1 MRKKLILI
9 SLLFVTFIFSLQ
21 TSWAYLIDSKE
32 YKTAFS
38 GQVAYNNGLSYSI
51 NGASNNQLNVNFNDG
66 LNTSVRTYQ
75 LTLKNNTSYK
85 LKPETIT
92 FETNP
97 FMIQNYQVVISHA
110 RNTKNENEFVCD
122 LSISPVNTQSTKATF
137 TLPKVVAYSVG
148 NKKIESTEDYQVTI
162 IPQNQGIY
170 NDVQQD
176 LGDLGIPGYF
186 HIFAKNQITYNYYSG
201 TRYGNLATKNL
212 MYNGKLDSLKL
223 ITYVSDSAQLNG
235 TVANFSKFVI
245 GNTTQGN
252 IVNNTYITKQDNYL
266 DFDKEMQKANE
277 VSHTIL
283 NYPDKHSPE
292 VKRNLLWMPIGLNID
307 TSKVSS
313 SSNVLVYNV
322 DYDGNNLLPITINN
336 SQKKFIIINLNLEN
350 TTNVKLPPTDIN
362 ADDCPYVL
370 WNINRKDN
378 QPMAITR
385 DEPSTNYGTILA
397 PNASLTINRSS
408 IIYGDGFYG
417 NFIGQSF
424 TTNVLTK
431 RVAMRTF
438 DLETGT
444 YK

>member
-66 LNTSVRTYQ
+66 QNTSVRTYQ
-75 LTLKNNTSYK
+75 LTLKNNTSYQ

-97 FMIQNYQVVISHA
+97 FIIQNYQVVISQA
-110 RNTKNENEFVCD
+110 RNTKNEDEFVCD

-148 NKKIESTEDYQVTI
+148 NKKIESTKDYQVTI
-162 IPQNQGIY
+162 IPQMQGIY

-186 HIFAKNQITYNYYSG
+186 HIFAKEHITYNIGNS
-201 TRYGNLATKNL
+201 YGNLATKNL
-212 MYNGKLDSLKL
+212 IYNGKLDSLKL
-223 ITYVSDSAQLNG
+223 INYVSDNAILNG
-235 TVANFSKFVI
+235 TVFNFS
-245 GNTTQGN
+245 TQGN
-252 IVNNTYITKQDNYL
+252 IVNNTYITRQDNYL

-283 NYPDKHSPE
+283 NYPIKYSPE
-292 VKRNLLWMPIGLNID
+292 TIRNWWGKATGLNID
-307 TSKVSS
+307 SSKVSS
-313 SSNVLVYNV
+313 SSKLLVYHIN
-322 DYDGNNLLPITINN
+322 YDGNNLLPITINN
-336 SQKKFIIINLNLEN
+336 SQKKFIIINLNVEN
-350 TTNVKLPPTDIN
+350 TPNVKLPPTNMN

-370 WNINRKDN
+370 WNINRTDT
-378 QPMAITR
+378 QLVTITR
-385 DEPSTNYGTILA
+385 DASSTNYGTILA
-397 PNASLTINRSS
+397 PNANLTINSNRF
-408 IIYGDGFYG
+408 GAGFYG

-424 TTNVLTK
+424 TTNVLTQ
-431 RVAMRTF
+431 RVAMKTF

-444 YK
+444 FK

>member
-51 NGASNNQLNVNFNDG
+51 NGTTNNQLNVNFNDG
-66 LNTSVRTYQ
+66 KNTPVRTYQ
-75 LTLKNNTSYK
+75 LTIKNNTSYQ
-85 LKPETIT
+85 LNPETIK

-97 FMIQNYQVVISHA
+97 IMIQNYQIVLSRAKITE
-110 RNTKNENEFVCD
+110 NKNEFVCD
-122 LSISPVNTQSTKATF
+122 LSISLVNTQSTTENF

-148 NKKIESTEDYQVTI
+148 NKKIESTKDYQVTI

-186 HIFAKNQITYNYYSG
+186 HIFAKNQITYN
-201 TRYGNLATKNL
+201 TRSSSGNLATKNL
-212 MYNGKLDSLKL
+212 MYNGNLDSLKL
-223 ITYVSDSAQLNG
+223 INYVSDGAQFNG
-235 TVANFSKFVI
+235 TVSNFSKFVI

-252 IVNNTYITKQDNYL
+252 IVNNDYITKQDNYL

-292 VKRNLLWMPIGLNID
+292 VIRNWFGRPIKLNID

-313 SSNVLVYNV
+313 SSNVLVYHIN
-322 DYDGNNLLPITINN
+322 YDGNNKLPITINN
-336 SQKKFIIINLNLEN
+336 SQKKFIIINLNVEN
-350 TTNVKLPPTDIN
+350 TTSVELPSTDMN
-362 ADDCPYVL
+362 YDDCPYVL

-378 QPMAITR
+378 QPMTIISNAVL
-385 DEPSTNYGTILA
+385 SNYGTILA
-397 PNASLTINRSS
+397 PNANLTINSNT
-408 IIYGDGFYG
+408 YGAGFYG

-444 YK
+444 FK

>member
-66 LNTSVRTYQ
+66 QNTSVRTYQ
-75 LTLKNNTSYK
+75 LTLKNNTSYQ

-97 FMIQNYQVVISHA
+97 FIIQNYQVVISQA
-110 RNTKNENEFVCD
+110 RNTKNEDEFVCD

-148 NKKIESTEDYQVTI
+148 NKKIESTKDYQVTI

-186 HIFAKNQITYNYYSG
+186 HIFAKNQIIYNTISSS
-201 TRYGNLATKNL
+201 GNLATKNL
-212 MYNGKLDSLKL
+212 MYNGNLDSLNL
-223 ITYVSDSAQLNG
+223 INYVSDGAQLNG
-235 TVANFSKFVI
+235 TVSNFSKFVI

-292 VKRNLLWMPIGLNID
+292 VKRNLFGLGLNID

-322 DYDGNNLLPITINN
+322 NYDGNNLLPITINN
-336 SQKKFIIINLNLEN
+336 SQKKFIIINLNVEN
-350 TTNVKLPPTDIN
+350 TPNVKLPPTNMN

-370 WNINRKDN
+370 WNINRTDT
-378 QPMAITR
+378 QLVTITR
-385 DEPSTNYGTILA
+385 DASSTNYGTILA
-397 PNASLTINRSS
+397 PNANLTINSNRF
-408 IIYGDGFYG
+408 GAGFYG

-424 TTNVLTK
+424 TTNVLTQ
-431 RVAMRTF
+431 RVAMKTF

-444 YK
+444 FK

>member
-1 MRKKLILI
+1 MRKKIIIL
-9 SLLFVTFIFSLQ
+9 SLMLVTLIFSFHA
-21 TSWAYLIDSKE
+21 TWAYFKDSKE

-66 LNTSVRTYQ
+66 QNTSVRTYQ
-75 LTLKNNTSYK
+75 LTLKNNTSYQ

-97 FMIQNYQVVISHA
+97 FIIQNYQVVISQA
-110 RNTKNENEFVCD
+110 RNTKNEDEFVCD

-148 NKKIESTEDYQVTI
+148 NKKIESTKDYQVTI
-162 IPQNQGIY
+162 IPQMQGIY

-186 HIFAKNQITYNYYSG
+186 HIFAKDHITYNIGNS
-201 TRYGNLATKNL
+201 YGNLATKNL
-212 MYNGKLDSLKL
+212 MYNGKLDSPKL
-223 ITYVSDSAQLNG
+223 INYVSDSAQLNG
-235 TVANFSKFVI
+235 TVDNSSKFVI

-277 VSHTIL
+277 VSRTIL
-283 NYPDKHSPE
+283 NYPIKYSPE
-292 VKRNLLWMPIGLNID
+292 TIRNWWGGDTGLNID

-322 DYDGNNLLPITINN
+322 NYDGNNLLPITINN
-336 SQKKFIIINLNLEN
+336 SQKKFIIINLNVEN
-350 TTNVKLPPTDIN
+350 TTNVKLPPTGIN

-397 PNASLTINRSS
+397 PNANLTINSNRF
-408 IIYGDGFYG
+408 GAGFYG

-424 TTNVLTK
+424 TTNVLTQ
-431 RVAMRTF
+431 RVAMKTF

-444 YK
+444 FK

>member
-1 MRKKLILI
+1 MRKKLILS

-51 NGASNNQLNVNFNDG
+51 NGTTNNQLNVNFNDG
-66 LNTSVRTYQ
+66 KNTPVRTYQ
-75 LTLKNNTSYK
+75 LTIKNNTSYQ

-97 FMIQNYQVVISHA
+97 FMIQNCQVVISQA
-110 RNTKNENEFVCD
+110 RNTKNEDEFVCD

-148 NKKIESTEDYQVTI
+148 NKKIESTKDYQVTI
-162 IPQNQGIY
+162 IPQMQGIY

-186 HIFAKNQITYNYYSG
+186 HIFAKNQITYN
-201 TRYGNLATKNL
+201 TRNSSGNLATKNL

-223 ITYVSDSAQLNG
+223 INYVSDSAQLNG

-283 NYPDKHSPE
+283 NYPIKYSPE
-292 VKRNLLWMPIGLNID
+292 TIRNWWGEDTGLNID

-322 DYDGNNLLPITINN
+322 NYDGNNLLPITINN
-336 SQKKFIIINLNLEN
+336 SQKKFIIINLNVEN

-444 YK
+444 FK

>member
-1 MRKKLILI
+1 MRKKLILS

-66 LNTSVRTYQ
+66 KNTPVRTYQ
-75 LTLKNNTSYK
+75 LTIKNNTSYQ
-85 LKPETIT
+85 LNPETIK

-97 FMIQNYQVVISHA
+97 IMIQNYQIVLSRAKI
-110 RNTKNENEFVCD
+110 TENENEFVCD
-122 LSISPVNTQSTKATF
+122 LSISLVNTQSTTENF

-148 NKKIESTEDYQVTI
+148 NKKIESTKDYQVTI

-186 HIFAKNQITYNYYSG
+186 HIFAKNQIIYN
-201 TRYGNLATKNL
+201 TRNSSGNLATKNL

-223 ITYVSDSAQLNG
+223 INYVSDNAILNG
-235 TVANFSKFVI
+235 TVINLSKFVI

-252 IVNNTYITKQDNYL
+252 IVNNDYITKQDNYL

-292 VKRNLLWMPIGLNID
+292 VKRNLFGLGLNID

-322 DYDGNNLLPITINN
+322 NYDGNNLLPITINN
-336 SQKKFIIINLNLEN
+336 SQKKFIIINLNVEN
-350 TTNVKLPPTDIN
+350 TTSVKLPPTYIN

-378 QPMAITR
+378 QPMAITG
-385 DEPSTNYGTILA
+385 DKPSTNYGTILA
-397 PNASLTINRSS
+397 PNANLTINSNTA
-408 IIYGDGFYG
+408 GFYG

-431 RVAMRTF
+431 RVAMKTF

-444 YK
+444 FK

>member
-32 YKTAFS
+32 YKTDFS

-66 LNTSVRTYQ
+66 QNTSVRTYQ
-75 LTLKNNTSYK
+75 LTLKNNTSYQ

-97 FMIQNYQVVISHA
+97 FMIQNCKVVISQA
-110 RNTKNENEFVCD
+110 RNTKNEDEFVCD

-148 NKKIESTEDYQVTI
+148 NKKIESTKDYQVTI
-162 IPQNQGIY
+162 IPQKQGIY

-186 HIFAKNQITYNYYSG
+186 HIFAKDNITYNIGNS
-201 TRYGNLATKNL
+201 YGNLATKNL
-212 MYNGKLDSLKL
+212 MYNGKLDSLEL
-223 ITYVSDSAQLNG
+223 INYVSDSAQLNG

-252 IVNNTYITKQDNYL
+252 IVNDSYITKQDNYL
-266 DFDKEMQKANE
+266 DFDEEMQKANE

-283 NYPDKHSPE
+283 NYLDKHSPE
-292 VKRNLLWMPIGLNID
+292 VKRNLLWMSINID

-322 DYDGNNLLPITINN
+322 DYDGNKLLKITINN
-336 SQKKFIIINLNLEN
+336 SQKKFIIINLNVEN
-350 TTNVKLPPTDIN
+350 TTNVKLPLTN
-362 ADDCPYVL
+362 MYEDDCQYVL

-397 PNASLTINRSS
+397 PNANLTINRSS

>member
-66 LNTSVRTYQ
+66 QNTSVRTYQ
-75 LTLKNNTSYK
+75 LTLKNNTSYQ

-97 FMIQNYQVVISHA
+97 FMIQNYQVVISQA
-110 RNTKNENEFVCD
+110 RNTKNEDEFVCD

-148 NKKIESTEDYQVTI
+148 NKKIESTKDYQVTI
-162 IPQNQGIY
+162 IPQMQGIY

-186 HIFAKNQITYNYYSG
+186 HIFAKEHITYNIGNS
-201 TRYGNLATKNL
+201 YGNLATKNL
-212 MYNGKLDSLKL
+212 IYNGKLDSLKL
-223 ITYVSDSAQLNG
+223 INYVSDNAILNG
-235 TVANFSKFVI
+235 TVFNFSKFVI

-252 IVNNTYITKQDNYL
+252 IVNNTYITRQDNYL

-283 NYPDKHSPE
+283 NYPIKYSPE
-292 VKRNLLWMPIGLNID
+292 TIRNWWGKATGLNID
-307 TSKVSS
+307 SSKVSS
-313 SSNVLVYNV
+313 SSKLLVYHIN
-322 DYDGNNLLPITINN
+322 YDGNNLLPITINN
-336 SQKKFIIINLNLEN
+336 SQKKFIIINLNVEN
-350 TTNVKLPPTDIN
+350 TPNVKLPPTNMN

-370 WNINRKDN
+370 WNINRTDT
-378 QPMAITR
+378 QLVTITR
-385 DEPSTNYGTILA
+385 DASSTNYGTILA
-397 PNASLTINRSS
+397 PNANLTINSNRF
-408 IIYGDGFYG
+408 GAGFYG

-424 TTNVLTK
+424 TTNVLTQ
-431 RVAMRTF
+431 RVAMKTF

-444 YK
+444 FK

>member
-66 LNTSVRTYQ
+66 QNTSVRTYQ
-75 LTLKNNTSYK
+75 LTLKNNTSYQ

-97 FMIQNYQVVISHA
+97 FIIQNYQVVISQA
-110 RNTKNENEFVCD
+110 RNTKNEDEFVCD

-148 NKKIESTEDYQVTI
+148 NKKIESTKDYQVTI
-162 IPQNQGIY
+162 IPQMQGIY

-186 HIFAKNQITYNYYSG
+186 HIFAKEHITYNIGNS
-201 TRYGNLATKNL
+201 YGNLATKNL
-212 MYNGKLDSLKL
+212 IYNGKLDSLKL
-223 ITYVSDSAQLNG
+223 INYVSDNAILNG
-235 TVANFSKFVI
+235 TVFNFSKFVI

-283 NYPDKHSPE
+283 NYPIKYSPE
-292 VKRNLLWMPIGLNID
+292 TIRNWWGKVLNID

-322 DYDGNNLLPITINN
+322 NYDGNNLLPITINN
-336 SQKKFIIINLNLEN
+336 IQKKFIIINLNVEN
-350 TTNVKLPPTDIN
+350 TTNVELPPTNMN

-370 WNINRKDN
+370 WNINRSDN
-378 QPMAITR
+378 QDISAVR
-385 DEPSTNYGTILA
+385 NGFDSNYGTILM
-397 PNASLTINRSS
+397 PNGSLTLNTA
-408 IIYGDGFYG
+408 GTFNG
-417 NFIGQSF
+417 NFIGKRFVS
-424 TTNVLTK
+424 NGSTK
-431 RVAMRTF
+431 RIEMKKL
-438 DLETGT
+438 DLE
-444 YK
+444 

>member
-32 YKTAFS
+32 YKTGFS

-66 LNTSVRTYQ
+66 QNTSVRTYQ
-75 LTLKNNTSYK
+75 LTLKNNTSYQ

-97 FMIQNYQVVISHA
+97 FMIQNYQVVISHV
-110 RNTKNENEFVCD
+110 RNTKNENEFICD
-122 LSISPVNTQSTKATF
+122 LSISPVNTQSTTATF

-148 NKKIESTEDYQVTI
+148 NKKIESTKDYQVTI
-162 IPQNQGIY
+162 IPQKQGIY
-170 NDVQQD
+170 NDVHQD

-186 HIFAKNQITYNYYSG
+186 HIFAKDHITYNIGNS
-201 TRYGNLATKNL
+201 YGNLATKNL
-212 MYNGKLDSLKL
+212 MYNGKLKSPNL
-223 ITYVSDSAQLNG
+223 INYVSDSAQLNG
-235 TVANFSKFVI
+235 TIDKLSKFVI

-252 IVNNTYITKQDNYL
+252 IVNNTHITKQDNYL

-292 VKRNLLWMPIGLNID
+292 VKLNLLWMPIGLNID
-307 TSKVSS
+307 TSKVSR

-336 SQKKFIIINLNLEN
+336 SQKKFIIINLNVEN

>member
-66 LNTSVRTYQ
+66 QNTSVRTYQ
-75 LTLKNNTSYK
+75 LTLKNNTSYQ

-97 FMIQNYQVVISHA
+97 FIIQNYQVVISQA
-110 RNTKNENEFVCD
+110 RNTKNEDEFVCD

-148 NKKIESTEDYQVTI
+148 NKKIESTKDYQVMI
-162 IPQNQGIY
+162 IPQMQGIY

-186 HIFAKNQITYNYYSG
+186 HIFAKEHITYNIGNS
-201 TRYGNLATKNL
+201 YGNLATKNL
-212 MYNGKLDSLKL
+212 IYNGKLDSLKL
-223 ITYVSDSAQLNG
+223 INYVSDNAILNG
-235 TVANFSKFVI
+235 TVFNFSKFVI

-283 NYPDKHSPE
+283 NYPIKYSPE
-292 VKRNLLWMPIGLNID
+292 TIRNWWGKATGLNID
-307 TSKVSS
+307 SSKVSS
-313 SSNVLVYNV
+313 SSKLLVYHIN
-322 DYDGNNLLPITINN
+322 YDGNNLLPITINN
-336 SQKKFIIINLNLEN
+336 SQKKFIIINLNVEN
-350 TTNVKLPPTDIN
+350 TTSVELPSVDMN
-362 ADDCPYVL
+362 ADDCSYVL
-370 WNINRKDN
+370 WNVNRKDN
-378 QPMAITR
+378 QRITIISNA
-385 DEPSTNYGTILA
+385 DSPNYGTILA
-397 PNASLTINRSS
+397 PNANLTINSNRF
-408 IIYGDGFYG
+408 GAGFYG

-424 TTNVLTK
+424 TTNILTQ

-444 YK
+444 FK

>member
-1 MRKKLILI
+1 MRKKLILS

-51 NGASNNQLNVNFNDG
+51 NGTTNNQLNVNFNDG
-66 LNTSVRTYQ
+66 KNTPVRTYQ
-75 LTLKNNTSYK
+75 LTIKNNTSYQ
-85 LKPETIT
+85 LDPETIK

-97 FMIQNYQVVISHA
+97 IMIQNYQIVLSRAKI
-110 RNTKNENEFVCD
+110 TDNENEFVCD
-122 LSISPVNTQSTKATF
+122 LSISLVNTQSTTENF

-148 NKKIESTEDYQVTI
+148 NKKIESIKDYQVTI

-186 HIFAKNQITYNYYSG
+186 HIFAKNQITYN
-201 TRYGNLATKNL
+201 TRNSSGNLATKNL

-223 ITYVSDSAQLNG
+223 INYVSDSAQLNG

-292 VKRNLLWMPIGLNID
+292 VIRGLFWRPIELNID

-313 SSNVLVYNV
+313 SSNVLVYHIN
-322 DYDGNNLLPITINN
+322 YDGNNLLPITINN
-336 SQKKFIIINLNLEN
+336 SQKKFIIINLNVEN
-350 TTNVKLPPTDIN
+350 TTSVKLPPTDIN

-397 PNASLTINRSS
+397 PNANLTINSNT
-408 IIYGDGFYG
+408 YGAGFYG

-444 YK
+444 FK